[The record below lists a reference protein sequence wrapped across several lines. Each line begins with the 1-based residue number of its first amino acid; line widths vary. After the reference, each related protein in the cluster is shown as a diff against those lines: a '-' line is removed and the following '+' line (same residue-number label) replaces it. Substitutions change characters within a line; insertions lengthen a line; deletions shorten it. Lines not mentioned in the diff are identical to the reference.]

1 MAGGTLLV
9 TQFFVLFLVK
19 MVTSPDFRR
28 RGHYTN
34 KLLHLIENT
43 NIATPFCDWDEG
55 EYSVQEYKKR
65 FRSTIKEMVATFIVN
80 TIVTGVMMVPL
91 WFTGNPILSRLIP
104 TIIYFLFKFKVHQI
118 EKRHHLLQ
126 KLFGVVKPEE
136 TKSFE
141 DAIFYRAALTA
152 SICTLVILE
161 GASYF
166 LYLFLVFA

>member
-1 MAGGTLLV
+1 MAPPYSIYTLFSLKHTFMAGGTLLV
-9 TQFFVLFLVK
+9 AQFFVLFLVK
-19 MVTSPDFRR
+19 MVTSPDFRK

-91 WFTGNPILSRLIP
+91 WFTGNPILSRLLP
-104 TIIYFLFKFKVHQI
+104 TIIFFLNSKYT
-118 EKRHHLLQ
+118 
-126 KLFGVVKPEE
+126 KLRKDTTFCKD
-136 TKSFE
+136 SL
-141 DAIFYRAALTA
+141 AL
-152 SICTLVILE
+152 
-161 GASYF
+161 
-166 LYLFLVFA
+166 